1 MTMSRFTGKK
11 VLVTGGNS
19 GMGLETAKEFIR
31 EGAEVFITG
40 RNKETLAAALK
51 ELGPKAKMA
60 VSDAGNLNDIA
71 ALAETIKKEFGQ
83 LDAAFINAGIAEF
96 APLAELTERHYDAV
110 FNTNVKGPLFLVQKI
125 APLFKNGGS
134 IILNGSVAGE
144 KGIPASSVYSATKA
158 AIINLAKTLSADL
171 LPQNIRVNTLSP
183 GPIETPIFSRTGA
196 SPEEIKQMQAGFI
209 AMVPAKRMGTS
220 AEIAKAVLF
229 LASSESSYIIGSNIA
244 VDGGFAQ
251 L

>member
-1 MTMSRFTGKK
+1 MSRFAGKK

-40 RNKETLAAALK
+40 RNQETLTKALK

-60 VSDAGNLNDIA
+60 VSDSGNLKDIS
-71 ALAETIKKEFGQ
+71 ALAETIKKEFGH
-83 LDAAFINAGIAEF
+83 LDAAFINAGIANF
-96 APLAELTERHYDAV
+96 VPLEELTEEHFDQT

-134 IILNGSVAGE
+134 IILNGSVVAQ
-144 KGIPASSVYSATKA
+144 KGFASATVYSATKA
-158 AIINLAKTLSADL
+158 AVVNLAKTLSTDL
-171 LPQNIRVNTLSP
+171 LAKKIRVNSLSP
-183 GPIETPIFSRTGA
+183 GPIATPIFERMGGTAEQTKQTEAHMA
-196 SPEEIKQMQAGFI
+196 S
-209 AMVPAKRMGTS
+209 MVPLKRLGTTN
-220 AEIAKAVLF
+220 EIAKTVLF
-229 LASSESSYIIGSNIA
+229 LASDDSSFILGSDIS
-244 VDGGFAQ
+244 VDGGVAQ

>member
-1 MTMSRFTGKK
+1 MNRFTGKK

-19 GMGLETAKEFIR
+19 GMGFDTAKEFIR

-60 VSDAGNLNDIA
+60 VSDSGSLKDIA
-71 ALAETIKKEFGQ
+71 ILAETIKKEFGH
-83 LDAAFINAGIAEF
+83 LDAAFINAGIAHF
-96 APLAELTERHYDAV
+96 VPLEELTEKHFDDT

-134 IILNGSVAGE
+134 IILNGSVVAQ
-144 KGIPASSVYSATKA
+144 KGFPNATVYSATKA
-158 AIINLAKTLSADL
+158 AVVNLAKTLSTEL
-171 LPQNIRVNTLSP
+171 LSKNIRVNTLSP
-183 GPIETPIFSRTGA
+183 GPIQTPIFSRMGGSA
-196 SPEEIKQMQAGFI
+196 EETKQMA
-209 AMVPAKRMGTS
+209 AEMASMVPLKRLGTGL
-220 AEIAKAVLF
+220 EIAKTVLF
-229 LASSESSYIIGSNIA
+229 LASDDSSFILGSDIS
-244 VDGGFAQ
+244 VDGGVAQ